1 MYPIQ
6 LEQQYA
12 SFFLNDFD
20 RFVKSLLVTLKNSSD
35 SNFSDN
41 LEQFKRNFKEPEK
54 QSAKFEHQ
62 FQLVK
67 TWAIDKTNATIS
79 KKIKKKYGATVA
91 TKWLSNLT
99 PTLSQSRQPGKDA
112 TDPVFPTITITE
124 ATSEQ
129 IKGLI
134 NEYVQTNL
142 GLSRNIKDEYF
153 AKTQNQIF
161 QGIRQGSS
169 FQTIVDDIV
178 KNGGGVTRSK
188 AEFWARD
195 QMGRFFGKATELHQT
210 EAGIPGYIWRCM
222 HFRTRDQHLK
232 LDNTFHRWDKRPKIL
247 YGTKTCECHPGEDW
261 NCRCWAEPA
270 LGDEDGVKEW
280 KDEWV
285 AQSLDLTL
293 NETNTAIQ
301 IESSLS
307 RAQVV
312 ESIRSVN
319 SVLNIQPKVDRHKF
333 KFFPIE
339 NSHPEYARASGF
351 YEPATG
357 AIYIKPGIDNAQT
370 QIIHEIFHK
379 LDSEILFRA
388 GNKGHQGVDAAELMQ
403 AIRNTSSFRNL
414 VLAKPLNP
422 GALRDWS
429 ELSRESEWIARAFEQ
444 FIASETNNTKLKK
457 QIQTRAD
464 RFLKVRGYGI
474 YLSQKELET
483 VLPLMRSFLEKTGL
497 LH

>member
-12 SFFLNDFD
+12 NFFLNDYD
-20 RFVKSLLVTLKNSSD
+20 QFVKSFLSVLKGSIE
-35 SNFSDN
+35 SNFSEN
-41 LEQFKRNFKEPEK
+41 LEAFKRNLNESERQKERYEY
-54 QSAKFEHQ
+54 Q

-67 TWAIDKTNATIS
+67 SWAIDKTNLAIA
-79 KKIKKKYGATVA
+79 KKIEKKFGATVA
-91 TKWLSNLT
+91 TKMLSNLT
-99 PTLSQSRQPGKDA
+99 PTLSQSRQSKQDA
-112 TDPVFPTITITE
+112 TDPVFPTIRITE
-124 ATSEQ
+124 ATGEQ
-129 IKGLI
+129 IKGLV

-178 KNGGGVTRSK
+178 KTGGGVTRSK

-195 QMGRFFGKATELHQT
+195 QMGRFFGTVTMLHQT
-210 EAGIPGYIWRCM
+210 GAGIPGYVWRCT

-232 LDNTFHRWDKRPKIL
+232 LDNTYHRWDKRPKIL

-261 NCRCWAEPA
+261 NCRCWAEPS
-270 LGDEDGVKEW
+270 LGDEEGVKEW

-285 AQSLDLTL
+285 AQTLDLTL
-293 NETNTAIQ
+293 NEANTSIQ
-301 IESSLS
+301 VENSLS
-307 RAQVV
+307 RAQIV
-312 ESIRSVN
+312 ESIKSVN
-319 SVLNIQPKVDRHKF
+319 SVLNIQPKIERHKF
-333 KFFPIE
+333 KFLPIE
-339 NSHPEYARASGF
+339 NSHPEFGRASGF
-351 YEPATG
+351 YEPSTG

-388 GNKGHQGVDAAELMQ
+388 GYKGHQTADAAELMQ
-403 AIRNTSSFRNL
+403 AIRNTNSYRNL
-414 VLAKPLNP
+414 ALAKPLNP
-422 GALRDWS
+422 SGLRDWS
-429 ELSRESEWIARAFEQ
+429 ELSRESEWIARIFEQ
-444 FIASETNNTKLKK
+444 LIANETSNTKLKK
-457 QIQTRAD
+457 QIQARAD

-474 YLSQKELET
+474 YLSQKELEI
-483 VLPLMRSFLEKTGL
+483 VLPLMRNFLEKTGL
-497 LH
+497 LR